1 MLRKNLVSYLFMRH
15 VFIYTTTLFSRK
27 RKTYTNKFDFFF
39 LLSDPDGRLSFIYF
53 VESFEVFIQLETT
66 INCLK
71 QGDMRSCSTFSQN
84 KSKV

>member
-1 MLRKNLVSYLFMRH
+1 MFLFIPLHSSVANVRRIQTNL
-15 VFIYTTTLFSRK
+15 I
-27 RKTYTNKFDFFF
+27 F

-53 VESFEVFIQLETT
+53 FESFEVFIQLETT

-71 QGDMRSCSTFSQN
+71 QGDMGSCSAFSQN

>member
-1 MLRKNLVSYLFMRH
+1 MFLFISLHSSVANVRRIQTNL
-15 VFIYTTTLFSRK
+15 I
-27 RKTYTNKFDFFF
+27 F

-71 QGDMRSCSTFSQN
+71 QGDMGSCSTFSQN

>member
-1 MLRKNLVSYLFMRH
+1 MFLFIPLHSSVANVRRIQTNL
-15 VFIYTTTLFSRK
+15 I
-27 RKTYTNKFDFFF
+27 F

-71 QGDMRSCSTFSQN
+71 QETWGVVLLFLKTKAKFKYCFYQN
-84 KSKV
+84 KFMFYS

>member
-1 MLRKNLVSYLFMRH
+1 MFLFIPLHSSVANVRRIQTNL
-15 VFIYTTTLFSRK
+15 I
-27 RKTYTNKFDFFF
+27 F
-39 LLSDPDGRLSFIYF
+39 LISDADGRLSFIYF

-71 QGDMRSCSTFSQN
+71 QGDMGSCSAFSQN

>member
-1 MLRKNLVSYLFMRH
+1 MFLFIPLHSSVANVRRIQKNL
-15 VFIYTTTLFSRK
+15 I
-27 RKTYTNKFDFFF
+27 F

-53 VESFEVFIQLETT
+53 VESLETT

-71 QGDMRSCSTFSQN
+71 QGDMGSCSAFSQN